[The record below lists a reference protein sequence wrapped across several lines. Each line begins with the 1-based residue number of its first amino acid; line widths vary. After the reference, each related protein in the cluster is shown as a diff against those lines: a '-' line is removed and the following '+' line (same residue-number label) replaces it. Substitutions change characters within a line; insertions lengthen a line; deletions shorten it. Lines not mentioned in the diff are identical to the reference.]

1 MVTPKALIMGGAQFG
16 QDYGLIRP
24 TSFADGEGIQQL
36 FDVAQVAGFVAIDTA
51 RTYGNSEQLIGS
63 HSWAGLIHTKLDE
76 RDAPEKSLEASLSA
90 LGRED
95 VDLLYVC
102 HDASRVADSSYGR
115 WRKHFENL
123 HERSRTFGAAIYADQ
138 FDFPLLEFD
147 EIQVMQIPFN
157 ILSPQMIRDRV
168 DEWKLAGKT
177 VNARSIFAQ
186 GLLLESSARM
196 FRPEFMK
203 PIRALHSVA
212 TDLEIS
218 PAELAF
224 RWILNY
230 PNIDG
235 VVLGFSQ
242 LNEVGAVS
250 SWLHKG
256 PLLPHEI
263 AFVESELE
271 PFRHDIDL
279 RRS

>member
-1 MVTPKALIMGGAQFG
+1 MGGAQIG

-24 TSFADGEGIQQL
+24 TSFADGAGVQQL
-36 FDVAQVAGFVAIDTA
+36 FDLAQVAGFVAIDTA

-76 RDAPEKSLEASLSA
+76 RDAPGKSLEASLDA
-90 LGRED
+90 LRREE

-115 WRKHFENL
+115 WRKHFEDL
-123 HERSRTFGAAIYADQ
+123 REHSRTFGAAIYADQ

-147 EIQVMQIPFN
+147 EIQAIQIPFN
-157 ILSPQMIRDRV
+157 ILSPEMIRDRV
-168 DEWKLAGKT
+168 SEWRLSGKT

-186 GLLLESSARM
+186 GLLVESSTRNLS
-196 FRPEFMK
+196 PEFMR

-212 TDLEIS
+212 TNLEIS

-224 RWILNY
+224 RWILSY
-230 PNIDG
+230 PEIDG
-235 VVLGFSQ
+235 VVLGIAQ
-242 LNEVGAVS
+242 LEEVDAVS
-250 SWLHKG
+250 SWLDKG
-256 PLLPHEI
+256 PMPEDEF

-271 PFRHDIDL
+271 SLRHDIDL
-279 RRS
+279 RKI

>member
-1 MVTPKALIMGGAQFG
+1 MGGAQIG
-16 QDYGLIRP
+16 QHYGLIRP
-24 TSFADGEGIQQL
+24 TSFADGEGVQQL
-36 FDVAQVAGFVAIDTA
+36 FDLAQVAGFGAIDTA

-76 RDAPEKSLEASLSA
+76 RDAPEKSLEASLKA
-90 LGRED
+90 LGREE

-115 WRKHFENL
+115 WRQHFENL
-123 HERSRTFGAAIYADQ
+123 GVRSRTFGAAIYADQ
-138 FDFPLLEFD
+138 FDFPLLAFD
-147 EIQVMQIPFN
+147 EIQVIQIPFN

-168 DEWKLAGKT
+168 NEWKLAGKT

-186 GLLLESSARM
+186 GLLVESSVRG
-196 FRPEFMK
+196 FSIEFMK

-212 TDLEIS
+212 MHLEIS

-230 PNIDG
+230 PDIDG
-235 VVLGFSQ
+235 VVLGIAR
-242 LNEVGAVS
+242 LEEVDAVS
-250 SWLHKG
+250 SWLGKG
-256 PLLPHEI
+256 SLAVDEF

-279 RRS
+279 RRI

>member
-1 MVTPKALIMGGAQFG
+1 MTPKALIMGGAQIG

-24 TSFADGEGIQQL
+24 TSFADGEGVQQL
-36 FDVAQVAGFVAIDTA
+36 FDLAQVAGFGAIDTA

-76 RDAPEKSLEASLSA
+76 RDAPEKSLEASLDA
-90 LGRED
+90 LGREE

-102 HDASRVADSSYGR
+102 HDASRVADCSYGR

-123 HERSRTFGAAIYADQ
+123 RARSRTFGAAIYADQ

-147 EIQVMQIPFN
+147 EIQVIQIPFN

-186 GLLLESSARM
+186 GLLVESSARR
-196 FRPEFMK
+196 FSPELMG

-212 TDLEIS
+212 THLEIS

-224 RWILNY
+224 RWTLNY
-230 PNIDG
+230 PDIDG
-235 VVLGFSQ
+235 VVLGIAQ
-242 LNEVGAVS
+242 LDEADAVS
-250 SWLHKG
+250 SWLDKG
-256 PLLPHEI
+256 LLPEDHF

-279 RRS
+279 RRI